1 MICNFLEKVVDFQL
15 CDNFLVVPP
24 GFEPGSPGPKPEM
37 MDHYTTGLRA
47 ALDGLALLFDGT
59 RSRQYQAAFTLP

>member
-1 MICNFLEKVVDFQL
+1 MICGFLEKVVDFQL

-37 MDHYTTGLRA
+37 MDHYTTGLR
-47 ALDGLALLFDGT
+47 LALNAVALVFDGT
-59 RSRQYQAAFTLP
+59 VSRQYQAIFFLP